1 MRPGGQGGLRRPL
14 VRSGA
19 GAASPAR
26 GIVQQGL
33 GAPAADRRGG
43 EPLTTKPMKAGT
55 TEAGP
60 DEAAPAGSGGPM
72 PPPPP
77 PAPAGATGAGA
88 PAAGGGGAQ
97 ASVVAEV
104 PPPPAAAAA
113 TGARAPAAGGGGPQ
127 HETELLL
134 PTTPLLQR
142 PRKRTR
148 NDSGPS
154 QLPRSVFELEGPMR
168 GFKFSFKVTF
178 QDPAKRTARVAATE
192 AIKRALCAWGSRQ
205 TNGFTLDAREIG
217 ACLEG
222 VIEGVDNGVVSER
235 ALAAL
240 TKRLYDL
247 LGRCK
252 RRSALPSHY
261 KTKVLDAQAMPEEMV
276 RSGIAGK
283 GVRTGH
289 IRWQTTP
296 SRAPVEQMARNA
308 VVPGRS

>member
-1 MRPGGQGGLRRPL
+1 
-14 VRSGA
+14 
-19 GAASPAR
+19 
-26 GIVQQGL
+26 
-33 GAPAADRRGG
+33 
-43 EPLTTKPMKAGT
+43 
-55 TEAGP
+55 
-60 DEAAPAGSGGPM
+60 
-72 PPPPP
+72 
-77 PAPAGATGAGA
+77 
-88 PAAGGGGAQ
+88 
-97 ASVVAEV
+97 
-104 PPPPAAAAA
+104 
-113 TGARAPAAGGGGPQ
+113 
-127 HETELLL
+127 
-134 PTTPLLQR
+134 
-142 PRKRTR
+142 
-148 NDSGPS
+148 
-154 QLPRSVFELEGPMR
+154 MR
-168 GFKFSFKVTF
+168 GFKFSFKITF

-192 AIKRALCAWGSRQ
+192 AIKRALCAWGRRQ

-276 RSGIAGK
+276 RSWIAGK

-308 VVPGRS
+308 VVPGRSEHASSVKAPLDEQGVSVLRSPLSAVLSCPPLTAAVAAVGSAADLQDLQNQVVSRCLA